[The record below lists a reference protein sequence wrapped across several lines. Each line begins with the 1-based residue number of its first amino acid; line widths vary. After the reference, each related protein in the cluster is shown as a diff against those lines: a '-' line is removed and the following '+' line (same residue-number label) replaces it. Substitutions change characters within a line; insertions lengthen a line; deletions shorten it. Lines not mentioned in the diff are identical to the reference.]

1 MRSALKLALLIA
13 LLVFCSLPAYAAE
26 TEAKQSTV
34 KTDDFD
40 AAFDDDF
47 ADFDDEF
54 SDSPRPLI
62 SDPLEGWNRG
72 VFWVNDK
79 FYFYLAKP
87 IVRVYR
93 VVPRP
98 VRTSVGNFFSNL
110 ATPVRAVNAL
120 LQLKIK
126 DTGTELGRFL
136 VNTTVGL
143 AGFFDPAKSEL
154 GWEKKQ
160 EDFGQTLGYYGVG
173 TGWYLVLPVF
183 GPSSVR
189 DGVGLVGDYFVVDP
203 LSYADLTD
211 AEYFGIKS
219 FEYVN
224 SLSLDPDTYEGIKR
238 DALDPY
244 LFIRAAYVQHRLAKI
259 NK

>member
-1 MRSALKLALLIA
+1 MRSLLTITLLASLFISW
-13 LLVFCSLPAYAAE
+13 SLPVVAAE
-26 TEAKQSTV
+26 VMVEKSSV
-34 KTDDFD
+34 ETDDFD

-47 ADFDDEF
+47 NDFDD
-54 SDSPRPLI
+54 PPGGKARPLI

-79 FYFYLAKP
+79 FYFYLVKP
-87 IVRVYR
+87 VARGYR

-98 VRTSVGNFFSNL
+98 VRRSIDNFFSNL

-120 LQLKIK
+120 LQFKIK
-126 DTGTELGRFL
+126 DTGTELGRLL

-143 AGFFDPAKSEL
+143 AGLFDPAKSQL

-173 TGWYLVLPVF
+173 SGWYLVLPIF
-183 GPSSVR
+183 GPSSAR
-189 DGVGLVGDYFVVDP
+189 DGLGIIGDYFVIDP
-203 LSYADLTD
+203 LNYVDLKRW
-211 AEYFGIKS
+211 EYFGIKS
-219 FEYVN
+219 FDYVN
-224 SLSLDPDTYEGIKR
+224 SLSLDPDSYEGIKR
-238 DALDPY
+238 DSLDPY
-244 LFIRAAYVQHRLAKI
+244 LFIRAAYAQHRLAKI